1 MRSIDSASPWRSWLS
16 SRCLPWLP
24 ARLDYERLV
33 GMEGA
38 GWLLGTSRARGD
50 RAGQPQLPQET
61 AKKDLGPLTL
71 MLAGRSGPQRE
82 GKPFQ
87 SLPALSQCQA
97 PHPTWGR
104 PLFFPRGCASS
115 QVTQGLGLLCQ
126 TRKPQ

>member
-1 MRSIDSASPWRSWLS
+1 MRSIDSASPWCSWLS
-16 SRCLPWLP
+16 SQCLPWLP

-87 SLPALSQCQA
+87 SLRLASAKPPIPLGS
-97 PHPTWGR
+97 PTF
-104 PLFFPRGCASS
+104 LPRACASS